1 MSPAPEPKNDPS
13 FYLALQNLSKF
24 TADTKEI
31 RSIVRAHVR
40 SCLSDKEV
48 EVTTFFRPTK
58 LSTRFSTRSRL
69 SDAERS
75 GVVYSFSCP
84 ETSCSAVYT
93 GHTTQALKN
102 RISQH
107 RRVESSICKHFHNDH
122 DKPVP
127 NLDSFSNCFRIV
139 YAPHEPV
146 KIKIVEALTIKNDRP
161 YINVQYDSL
170 NTFLRLF

>member
-1 MSPAPEPKNDPS
+1 MNRDARDAEFRRLKQTLANNGYPQKMVEKIIVDKMRKYMSPAPEPKNDPS

-127 NLDSFSNCFRIV
+127 NLDSFSNCF
-139 YAPHEPV
+139 
-146 KIKIVEALTIKNDRP
+146 K
-161 YINVQYDSL
+161 
-170 NTFLRLF
+170 